1 MKLYFLHFRNY
12 YNRRIKKFDSIFD
25 YAPYFSGSPIV
36 NALWNPGDGV
46 ETQQVLNLYDQTLDS
61 IPNYLV
67 VTDDNDVINSRWY
80 VMDGNYNRKGQYIL
94 GLRRDLLADHLEEVL
109 SEQAFIEK
117 AWIKDISDPAIYN
130 SESLALNQILQS
142 KTPLYDDTYCPW
154 LVGYIQKL
162 AEDKTISVVSEDT
175 AALRVTTLESWS
187 GYQYIS
193 NNYNGHVEWEQYK
206 VRYDDIYNNE
216 LYFSAK
222 IGDTTYTT
230 QRKSSSEATRLTKGS
245 IDLAAFVAN
254 KAVYNAELFGE
265 VGSTYLTDANC
276 IAVDNY
282 NGIFIH
288 VTTGTTAY
296 PAGLYRISAR
306 WGLPIRTTHVITE
319 NGACYLDMK
328 NSWTTY
334 GGTYKTATISNN
346 KSFQITFSYEP
357 LYMEAVSVPQ
367 ETLQLTLKAS
377 HKPTSDAA
385 YDIIAMPYGDYQL
398 SVGGYSRKSTGLTML
413 SQMCTSFG
421 KTMYDAQ
428 IVPYC
433 PLTNNIKRSADG
445 KSLTISNLTEH
456 KDYEFITKGGDKVG
470 ICFFVSNSSFSFT
483 KNLDTPE
490 LAPLKKVY
498 TNAHEQK
505 IDNETLKYRICSP
518 NYAAA
523 FEFSPAKNNG
533 FTSFTVSATY
543 KPGIPYIRV
552 SPNFGG
558 LYGRTYQQDN
568 RGLILSGD
576 FSITRVDDAYVSY
589 INDNKNYSLIFD
601 RQIENMEFTQ
611 AEQMKQLKFN
621 AITGA
626 FTGGF
631 TAAAGGALAAGA
643 IGAGVAGVLGAGA
656 GVAGGILDI
665 EAAKRTFAETL
676 DYTKDLYNYNLQN
689 IQAMPK
695 TLSRVSAYNIDNLY
709 VPFIEVY
716 DCTETEKRALINKI
730 IYNGMTIM
738 RIGQLKDFVDT
749 EEEHYYKIRMIRVN
763 EESEDFHEYAELSAE
778 ANKGFFIV
786 P

>member
-12 YNRRIKKFDSIFD
+12 YNRRIKKFDTIID
-25 YAPYFSGSPIV
+25 YAPYFVGSPII
-36 NALWNPGDGV
+36 NALWSPGDGV
-46 ETQQVLNLYDQTLDS
+46 ETQQVLNLYDQALES

-80 VMDGNYNRKGQYIL
+80 VMDGNYNRKGQYVL

-175 AALRVTTLESWS
+175 AALKVATLESWS

-193 NNYNGHVEWEQYK
+193 NNYNGHIEWEQYK
-206 VRYDDIYNNE
+206 VRYDDGGNVS

-222 IGDTTYTT
+222 LGDNTYSTE
-230 QRKSSSEATRLTKGS
+230 RKYSQEETRLTNGS

-254 KAVYNAELFGE
+254 KSVYNAELFGE
-265 VGSTYLTDANC
+265 VGSTYMTDSTC

-282 NGIFIH
+282 NGMFIH
-288 VTTGTTAY
+288 VITGTDAY
-296 PAGLYRISAR
+296 PAGLYRISTR
-306 WGLPIRTTHVITE
+306 WGLPIRTTHVIAE

-328 NSWTTY
+328 NAWTTY
-334 GGTYKTATISNN
+334 GGGYKPAPVSNN
-346 KSFQITFSYEP
+346 KSFQITFSYQP

-367 ETLQLTLKAS
+367 ETLQLTLKTG
-377 HKPTSDAA
+377 HKPTSDAP

-413 SQMCTSFG
+413 SQMCTAFD
-421 KTMYDAQ
+421 KYMYDAQ

-433 PLTNNIKRSADG
+433 PLINNIKRSADG

-456 KDYEFITKGGDKVG
+456 KDYEFIMKSGEKVG
-470 ICFFVSNSSFSFT
+470 ICFFVSSSSFSFT
-483 KNLDTPE
+483 KSLDTPE

-498 TNAHEQK
+498 TNAHQQK

-543 KPGIPYIRV
+543 KPGVPYIRIT
-552 SPNFGG
+552 PNFGG

-589 INDNKNYSLIFD
+589 INNNKNYQMIFD

-626 FTGGF
+626 VTGGL
-631 TAAAGGALAAGA
+631 TAAGGGALGFGGPGAIAGA
-643 IGAGVAGVLGAGA
+643 VLGAGA
-656 GVAGGILDI
+656 GIAGGILDI
-665 EAAKRTFAETL
+665 QAAKRTFAETL
-676 DYTKDLYNYNLQN
+676 DYTKDMYNYNLQN

-716 DCTETEKRALINKI
+716 DCSEIEKRALINKI

-749 EEEHYYKIRMIRVN
+749 EEEHYYKIRLIRVN
-763 EESEDFHEYAELSAE
+763 EESEDFHEYAELAAE